1 MGPIDLTARLVA
13 QVEIAKRS
21 AYEVDCAGD
30 KVYYVRDVRTPDGV
44 EYEVNIKNDLKSVKC
59 CPYITMHG
67 LPCRHVVPVFFKVGL
82 LRGRNRV
89 NTIKKF
95 WPKWAMAKYYAH
107 MYAKYSVFRP
117 TLHAGP
123 FKGDDADLLAPPE
136 QTHRKRGRP
145 RKERYRHKPKTVKTV
160 QERLPIVYHQQ
171 YSEVL
176 EFL

>member
-67 LPCRHVVPVFFKVGL
+67 LPCRHVVPVFFGCLGNEVARRVGDS
-82 LRGRNRV
+82 
-89 NTIKKF
+89 
-95 WPKWAMAKYYAH
+95 
-107 MYAKYSVFRP
+107 SVDKARLGNF
-117 TLHAGP
+117 
-123 FKGDDADLLAPPE
+123 
-136 QTHRKRGRP
+136 
-145 RKERYRHKPKTVKTV
+145 VWV
-160 QERLPIVYHQQ
+160 QHYCV
-171 YSEVL
+171 SS
-176 EFL
+176 